1 MSDLR
6 SDLEAPTLLS
16 VEVGTSQNQI
26 PTLPPQQPQLQHQ
39 TLRNYEGILPPP
51 SIPVQILLP
60 PVIAT
65 LNVRQRTNPE
75 NQGQGS
81 STAQLQHQILQNYR
95 RTLPKPGQNPGP
107 VHTAGDNLNYNN
119 LQTLNSTK
127 PAPIQIPL
135 SAADSTKPAPIQIP
149 LSAAGDPNTRRYRD
163 SLNDKFRE
171 LELEIQPSIFHYIEG
186 PRLNRPDI
194 LKMATD
200 TIRDLKAQM
209 DKLKTERA
217 QKEVAENNQRKVL
230 YDKMMLLEDKNEKL
244 ETEIKQLKDRCKSL
258 EKVKKERKRRGKK
271 EKRSG
276 AATRDFHMTLR
287 STINH

>member
-95 RTLPKPGQNPGP
+95 RTLPKPGQNPRP
-107 VHTAGDNLNYNN
+107 VHTADNLNYNN

-135 SAADSTKPAPIQIP
+135 SAADSTKPAPIQTP

-171 LELEIQPSIFHYIEG
+171 LELETQPSIFHYIEG

>member
-119 LQTLNSTK
+119 LQTLN
-127 PAPIQIPL
+127 
-135 SAADSTKPAPIQIP
+135 STKPAPIQIP

-287 STINH
+287 STINHRSII